1 MNPFDPYAD
10 YIRQEKKW
18 TDLGFTPFLERTLE
32 DPNSSGSIPS
42 DVLSAMIERG
52 SLNGAQIFSLGAEA
66 IVDGLFTNQIT
77 AGVENEV
84 AALSGKDP
92 TYRIWAGHANPASA
106 PFSVDKDGNL
116 VASSASFGQYISKAG
131 TGQTVTGDFQL
142 GVSNVKIDGA
152 NKRILINDG
161 TFDRVLIGFQSS
173 GF

>member
-1 MNPFDPYAD
+1 MNPLDPYAD

-18 TDLGFTPFLERTLE
+18 TDLGFNPFMQRILE
-32 DPNSSGSIPS
+32 DPNASKSISG
-42 DVLSAMIERG
+42 DVLAGMIERG
-52 SLNGAQIFSLGAEA
+52 SLNGAQVFGLGAEV
-66 IVDGLFTNQIT
+66 ILDGIFTNQIS

-92 TYRIWAGHANPASA
+92 VYRIWAGHANPASA

-116 VASSASFGQYISKAG
+116 VASSATFGQYLTKTG
-131 TGQTVTGDFQL
+131 TGQTLTGDIQL

-161 TFDRVLIGFQSS
+161 TNDRVLVGFQSG